1 MLHKL
6 LYHITDIK
14 NLSSILERGALTAH
28 SLVMSKKISY
38 SDIAH
43 RSIQDRRATT
53 EVLAPPYGMLHD
65 YVPFYFAPRSPML
78 YSIKHGNVEN
88 YKGKQS
94 DIIYL
99 VSKTNVMEKYNKD
112 FVFTDGHGIMA
123 LTEFYK
129 DLTDLD
135 EVDWDVMKSMYWFDN
150 EDNPDRKRRR
160 QAEFLVHE
168 QVELKCIV
176 GIAVYNQQMKER
188 VNEMLNQHNI
198 DMKVLVKRREFY
210 Y

>member
-1 MLHKL
+1 MEHKL

-14 NLSSILERGALTAH
+14 NLPSILERGALVAH
-28 SLVMSKKISY
+28 SQVSSNKITY
-38 SDIAH
+38 ADIAH
-43 RSIQDRRATT
+43 GNIQDRRAIT
-53 EVLAPPYGMLHD
+53 EVPLPPYGMLHD
-65 YVPFYFAPRSPML
+65 YIPFYFAPRSPML
-78 YSIKHGNVEN
+78 YAIKQGIVEN
-88 YKGKQS
+88 YEGKQS

-112 FVFTDGHGIMA
+112 FVYTDGHGIMA

-129 DLTDLD
+129 DLEDLD
-135 EVDWDVMKSMYWFDN
+135 KVDWNVMKSKYWFDN

-168 QVELKCIV
+168 QVELNCFM
-176 GIAVYNQQMKER
+176 GIGVYNQQMKEK
-188 VNEMLNQHNI
+188 VNEILKEHHI
-198 DMKVLVKRREFY
+198 DMKVLVKRQEFY